1 MENATSLPRSV
12 VLLGLGGIAPQA
24 ACLANAASPSDW
36 RWVAMAAG
44 CFYAALILSFLG
56 GLWWMQALLQQ
67 SRDARTYVLAVAP
80 MLAAW
85 GALLPWCL
93 GWHWPGPAL
102 GFLGMALLASP
113 LADRWL
119 ARLLPCPP
127 GWLRLR
133 LAMASGLGGL
143 TLALGLVAG

>member
-1 MENATSLPRSV
+1 MENATTLPRPV

-24 ACLANAASPSDW
+24 ACLALAASPPDW
-36 RWVAMAAG
+36 RWVSMAAG

-56 GLWWMQALLQQ
+56 GLWWMQAMLRQ
-67 SRDARTYVLAVAP
+67 SRDMRVYLLAVAP
-80 MLAAW
+80 MLAGW

-102 GFLGMALLASP
+102 GFLGVTLLASP

-119 ARLLPCPP
+119 ARRLPCPP

-133 LAMASGLGGL
+133 LAMASGLGSL
-143 TLALGLVAG
+143 TLALGFVAG